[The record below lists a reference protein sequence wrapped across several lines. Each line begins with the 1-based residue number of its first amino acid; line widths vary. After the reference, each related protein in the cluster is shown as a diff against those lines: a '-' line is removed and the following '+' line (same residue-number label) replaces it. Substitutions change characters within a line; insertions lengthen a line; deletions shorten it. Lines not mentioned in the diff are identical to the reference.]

1 MKNKAHDP
9 NQESFFK
16 IIPDKDSKT
25 LTILTSGGKSVIVND
40 NSNVIAMEDQ
50 YGNSIQ
56 LDSSG
61 ITIPSQKDIRI
72 KAIQKCQ
79 IGGSNLEIEGQNKL
93 EAKGTAVLINANST
107 FHAVGNASAEIRS
120 SGHVSVNGTMVMIK

>member
-61 ITIPSQKDIRI
+61 ITIPSQRTL
-72 KAIQKCQ
+72 
-79 IGGSNLEIEGQNKL
+79 G
-93 EAKGTAVLINANST
+93 
-107 FHAVGNASAEIRS
+107 
-120 SGHVSVNGTMVMIK
+120 